1 MNEEKFANLDKR
13 IALIEQSID
22 IIQNTHLKQM
32 SDDICTIKKWFGW
45 AIAGVFVQMLAVIA
59 SLMM

>member
-22 IIQNTHLKQM
+22 IIQNNHLKHIQ
-32 SDDICTIKKWFGW
+32 DDICTIKKWFGW
-45 AIAGVFVQMLAVIA
+45 AIAAVFVQMLAVIA